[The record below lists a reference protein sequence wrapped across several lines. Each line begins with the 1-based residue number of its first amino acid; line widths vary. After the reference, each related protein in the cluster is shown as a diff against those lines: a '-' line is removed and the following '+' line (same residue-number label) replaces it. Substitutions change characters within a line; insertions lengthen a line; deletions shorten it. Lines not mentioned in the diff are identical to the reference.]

1 MPSSS
6 RASSRASSRILALVV
21 AVPLI
26 GTALAQP
33 ARPGQGGGGDGDR
46 TANVPDPA
54 DRAMMAGMQQMN
66 QAMSAA
72 PMTGDPDRD
81 FVAMMMPH
89 HQGAID
95 MARVELRYG
104 KDARL
109 RRLAHAVVA
118 AQRTEI
124 AEMRRWQASHHDR

>member
-1 MPSSS
+1 MFPSH
-6 RASSRASSRILALVV
+6 RTVALAVV
-21 AVPLI
+21 LAVPLV
-26 GTALAQP
+26 GTAVAQP
-33 ARPGQGGGGDGDR
+33 AMPPMAAVHAGD
-46 TANVPDPA
+46 ASPPDPA
-54 DRAMMAGMQQMN
+54 DRAMMAGMQRMN
-66 QAMSAA
+66 QAMDAA

-89 HQGAID
+89 HRGAID

-104 KDARL
+104 KDPEM

-118 AQRTEI
+118 AQDSEI